1 MAKKPQDT
9 PGIKDA
15 DIDGPNLK
23 DFAQDDVKASKAKV
37 AAKSANPS
45 TPKKPRAPKT
55 PKVKKERS
63 GVSFPLALGMSVI
76 AALAGG
82 IGGWMGPKIFD
93 PANAAPAEAI
103 TRNASKLADLDS
115 SLTAAKRD
123 ADTLK
128 TRVSSAEKTLNA
140 RSGQAELIAELQASV
155 SDLSAID
162 HSAERKAAMDPV
174 MTRLGAI
181 ETIITPEGS
190 AEGEVDGDVVESA
203 QAGVS
208 ALLSRIDALETQLTE
223 MRAQPPV
230 SLEPAILSYTTPADE
245 AGESAAAASE
255 PEKTSDTASV
265 PDVYNLIDNFPRD
278 AMLKAL
284 SVQSQNT
291 EQPSWLRRMIGKH
304 VQTDDLTVAD
314 SKAAVLNAERLTRAG
329 DIDGAI
335 TQIESLNP
343 TLRAA
348 AHGWLIEAK
357 KQR

>member
-1 MAKKPQDT
+1 MAKKPLDT
-9 PGIKDA
+9 SGIKDA

-23 DFAQDDVKASKAKV
+23 DFAQDDVKASKTKVSAK
-37 AAKSANPS
+37 PS

-55 PKVKKERS
+55 PKVKKDLS

-82 IGGWMGPKIFD
+82 VGGWMGPKIFD

-103 TRNASKLADLDS
+103 TRNASKIADLDS
-115 SLTAAKRD
+115 GLTAANRE
-123 ADTLK
+123 AATLK

-140 RSGQAELIAELQASV
+140 RSGQAKLITELQSSV
-155 SDLSAID
+155 SELSAID
-162 HSAERKAAMDPV
+162 HAAQRDAVMEPV
-174 MTRLGAI
+174 IMRLGAI
-181 ETIITPEGS
+181 ETIITPPSLE
-190 AEGEVDGDVVESA
+190 EGEVDEDAVEGA

-208 ALLSRIDALETQLTE
+208 ALLSRIDALETQLSD

-230 SLEPAILSYTTPADE
+230 SLEPAILSYTTPAEGSDDSE
-245 AGESAAAASE
+245 ANDVPAKA
-255 PEKTSDTASV
+255 DV
-265 PDVYNLIDNFPRD
+265 PDALDSYSLIENFPRD

-284 SVQSQNT
+284 SIQSQNT
-291 EQPSWLRRMIGKH
+291 EQPSWLRRIIGKH
-304 VQTDDLTVAD
+304 VQTDDLTAAD
-314 SKAAVLNAERLTRAG
+314 SKAAVLKAERLTRAG

>member
-1 MAKKPQDT
+1 MAKKPLDT
-9 PGIKDA
+9 SSIKDA

-37 AAKSANPS
+37 STKAS

-55 PKVKKERS
+55 PKVKKES

-82 IGGWMGPKIFD
+82 VGGWMGPKIFD

-103 TRNASKLADLDS
+103 TRNASKLTDMDNR
-115 SLTAAKRD
+115 LTATIRD

-128 TRVSSAEKTLNA
+128 TRMSSAEETLNA
-140 RSGQAELIAELQASV
+140 RSGQAKLITELQASV
-155 SDLSAID
+155 SDLSGVD
-162 HSAERKAAMDPV
+162 HSADRAAAMEPV
-174 MTRLGAI
+174 VTRLGAL
-181 ETIITPEGS
+181 ETIITPD
-190 AEGEVDGDVVESA
+190 GEVDGEAVEGA

-208 ALLSRIDALETQLTE
+208 ALLSRIDALETQLAD

-230 SLEPAILSYTTPADE
+230 SLEPAILSYTTPAEGAED
-245 AGESAAAASE
+245 AAANAESE
-255 PEKTSDTASV
+255 SEVTSETQTYS
-265 PDVYNLIDNFPRD
+265 LIDNFPRD

-284 SVQSQNT
+284 SIQSQNT

-314 SKAAVLNAERLTRAG
+314 SKAAVLKAEGLTRAG

-343 TLRAA
+343 PLRAA
-348 AHGWLIEAK
+348 AHGAK
-357 KQR
+357 DLL